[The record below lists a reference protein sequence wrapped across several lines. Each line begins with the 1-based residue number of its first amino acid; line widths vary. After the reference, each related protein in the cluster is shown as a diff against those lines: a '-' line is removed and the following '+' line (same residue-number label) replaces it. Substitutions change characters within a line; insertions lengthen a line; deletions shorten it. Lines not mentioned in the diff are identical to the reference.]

1 MAQIINWRKIT
12 LVIVKT
18 KTQNEKY
25 TFYILKMSTK
35 LLTQYFFGLIN
46 SIARLDG
53 AKKRLKYLIF
63 KLFEF

>member
-46 SIARLDG
+46 SIQFLAENITPR
-53 AKKRLKYLIF
+53 RR
-63 KLFEF
+63 